1 MAKASERG
9 FQSKKKEKKKL
20 TRDQNHKSKKIETT
34 KTKGNILEK
43 KKTGLE

>member
-1 MAKASERG
+1 MNGGSKA
-9 FQSKKKEKKKL
+9 KKKEKKKL